1 MHGKLKTN
9 TNLLVSA
16 YEKYH
21 KDYLWRT
28 SVNYCTSHQFYFT
41 TEYTTISVLI
51 SLLLAQKIHSHSVS
65 NTCLQVNMTPSTW
78 FWFYRQLLSQTEN

>member
-51 SLLLAQKIHSHSVS
+51 SLLLGSENPFTQ
-65 NTCLQVNMTPSTW
+65 CLKHMFTGKHD
-78 FWFYRQLLSQTEN
+78 TEYLVLVL